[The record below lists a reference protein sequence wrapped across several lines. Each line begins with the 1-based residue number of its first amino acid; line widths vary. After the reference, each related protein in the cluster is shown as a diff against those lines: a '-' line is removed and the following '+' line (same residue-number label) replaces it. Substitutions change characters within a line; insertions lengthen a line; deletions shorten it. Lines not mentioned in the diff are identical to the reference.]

1 MERENV
7 KKRKR
12 KNKRK
17 NKKRKKERVVLFVSF
32 PFHSLPFS
40 SPFAL
45 RPLFFLMSRMF
56 IFDAPSSD
64 HFIYVRLYNT

>member
-1 MERENV
+1 MEYSLLTTKERENGKKENV
-7 KKRKR
+7 SNAKREREKRKG

-45 RPLFFLMSRMF
+45 RPLFFF
-56 IFDAPSSD
+56 
-64 HFIYVRLYNT
+64 